1 MSLTLALAL
10 CFAPALGASP
20 AGEGRETGTWPQWRG
35 PARDGSAPGPAW
47 PERFGEGRLVRE
59 WRVVLGPSYS
69 GPIVA
74 QDRVFTTE
82 TVDKSRERVSA
93 FERTSGEELWR
104 AEWEGAMSVPFFARR
119 NGSWIRA
126 TPAYDGERLYVA
138 GMLDVLVCLD
148 ASDGRELWRCD
159 FAARLRTERP
169 TFGSV
174 SSPLVEGDFVYV
186 QAGEGVCKLDKK
198 SGEILWRALPGPG
211 GMMGGAFSSPVL
223 AELAGERQLVVQ
235 ARETL
240 AGLDPASGALR
251 WSTPV
256 PSFRGMNILTPAL
269 HEGSIFTATYGGRA
283 QLLDLART
291 EKTCELSQRWS
302 KPQQGYMTSPVIAGG
317 HAYLFLRS
325 NRYSCIR
332 LSDGET
338 TWTSPPTGV
347 EYASLVLQG
356 DRILALANDGTL
368 SLIAADPREFRVLD
382 RADLS
387 EEESWAHLAL
397 AGTQLFVR
405 EQNALSAW
413 RWR

>member
-1 MSLTLALAL
+1 MSLALAL
-10 CFAPALGASP
+10 ALLLAPALNASP
-20 AGEGRETGTWPQWRG
+20 AGEELEAGTWPQWRG

-47 PERFGEGRLVRE
+47 PESFGEGRLARE
-59 WRVVLGPSYS
+59 WRVELGPSYS
-69 GPIVA
+69 GPIVS
-74 QDRVFTTE
+74 QTRVFTTE
-82 TVDKSRERVSA
+82 TVDKSRERVRA
-93 FERTSGEELWR
+93 FERASGKELWST
-104 AEWEGAMSVPFFARR
+104 EWEGAMSVPFFARR

-138 GMLDVLVCLD
+138 GMLDVLVCLR
-148 ASDGRELWRCD
+148 AADGRELWRCD
-159 FAARLRTERP
+159 FPERLGTERP
-169 TFGSV
+169 TFGFV

-186 QAGEGVCKLDKK
+186 QAGDGVCKLDKH
-198 SGEILWRALPGPG
+198 SGAILWRTLAGPG

-223 AELAGERQLVVQ
+223 AEIAGERELVVQ
-235 ARETL
+235 AREAL

-256 PSFRGMNILTPAL
+256 PSFRGMNILTPTL
-269 HEGSIFTATYGGRA
+269 HEGGIFTATYGGRA
-283 QLLDLART
+283 QLLELERGED
-291 EKTCELSQRWS
+291 KCELRQRWS
-302 KPQQGYMTSPVIAGG
+302 KPQQGYMTSPVIAAG

-347 EYASLVLQG
+347 EYASLVLQNE
-356 DRILALANDGTL
+356 RILALANDGTL
-368 SLIAADPREFRVLD
+368 SLLAADPSAYRVLD
-382 RADLS
+382 RTDLT